1 MYLMRI
7 LTLISICFVKPIDFV
22 ENTDYCFSVPVCSG
36 YCMQEFDISYHHNI
50 LVKRKKRLVILMA
63 LDNPND
69 IYAND
74 ASDTAALRQYL
85 RQYTYIDYTADDWL
99 DKLLYA
105 LPLRGLLQRDQN
117 DVMECSEQPENL
129 PNNDELLMDL
139 LLDEQHPSFN
149 GKDTELL
156 LLE

>member
-1 MYLMRI
+1 
-7 LTLISICFVKPIDFV
+7 
-22 ENTDYCFSVPVCSG
+22 
-36 YCMQEFDISYHHNI
+36 MQEFDISYHHNI

-63 LDNPND
+63 LDSPND

-117 DVMECSEQPENL
+117 DGDQSGNLPENGAL
-129 PNNDELLMDL
+129 FSN
-139 LLDEQHPSFN
+139 SFQ
-149 GKDTELL
+149 DTDILVE
-156 LLE
+156 

>member
-1 MYLMRI
+1 
-7 LTLISICFVKPIDFV
+7 
-22 ENTDYCFSVPVCSG
+22 
-36 YCMQEFDISYHHNI
+36 MQEFDISYHHNI

-69 IYAND
+69 IYANN

-117 DVMECSEQPENL
+117 DVMEGIEQPGNH
-129 PNNDELLMDL
+129 PDNDELLMDL
-139 LLDEQHPSFN
+139 FQDEQHPAFN
-149 GKDTELL
+149 SEDTDILIIE
-156 LLE
+156 